1 MTQPLR
7 LDGSG
12 VVLAPLDH
20 QHAAQLVQAAAD
32 GELWSLEFTIVPGK
46 RTVTDYI
53 DRALDGFAAGNM
65 LPFAISVD
73 DCVVGSTRFWK
84 IDAAN
89 RKLEIGHTWMSKS
102 FQGTFVNPAIKYLML
117 RHAFEVMR
125 CVRVELQT
133 DERNTHSRA
142 AIRKLGAVEE
152 GILRNERILPS
163 GRVRNSVMHSII
175 DTEWASVKSG
185 LEGRLRA
192 FNVEP
197 TFAFR

>member
-12 VVLAPLDH
+12 VVLVPLDH
-20 QHAAQLVQAAAD
+20 QHAGQLVNAASD
-32 GELWSLEFTIVPGK
+32 GELWSLEYTVVPDK
-46 RTVTDYI
+46 TSVKSYI
-53 DRALDGFAAGNM
+53 DKALEGLAAGTM
-65 LPFAISVD
+65 LPFVI
-73 DCVVGSTRFWK
+73 CVEDQIVGSTRFWK
-84 IDAAN
+84 IDTAN

-117 RHAFEVMR
+117 CHAFEVLQ

-175 DTEWASVKSG
+175 DTEWNTVKSR
-185 LEGRLRA
+185 LENRLRG
-192 FNVEP
+192 FNVAP
-197 TFAFR
+197 SFSFL